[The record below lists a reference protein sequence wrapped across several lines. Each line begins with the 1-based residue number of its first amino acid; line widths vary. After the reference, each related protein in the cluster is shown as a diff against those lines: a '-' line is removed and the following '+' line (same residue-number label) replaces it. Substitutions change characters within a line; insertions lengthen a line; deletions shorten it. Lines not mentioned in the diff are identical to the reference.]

1 MDTTSEFS
9 FPNFL
14 MRGSHNNESFTLP
27 AVLLLAQGL
36 GPYANVKALTGTITI
51 EATETKDPR

>member
-1 MDTTSEFS
+1 MNLSL
-9 FPNFL
+9 FL
-14 MRGSHNNESFTLP
+14 

-36 GPYANVKALTGTITI
+36 GPYANVKAWTGTITI